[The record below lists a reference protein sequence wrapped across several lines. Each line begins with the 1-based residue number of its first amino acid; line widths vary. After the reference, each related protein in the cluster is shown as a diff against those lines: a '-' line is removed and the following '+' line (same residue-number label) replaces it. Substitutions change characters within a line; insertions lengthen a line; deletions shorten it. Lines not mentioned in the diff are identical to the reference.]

1 MANRKIEHAVRL
13 ALVTAAAGSAGLYG
27 ATSAAQQLEEIVVT
41 GSRIV
46 RQDYTA
52 NSPVATLN
60 AEQISANADI
70 TVDTFLNS
78 LPQVNPAG
86 TTTSNNPG
94 NGGQS
99 NINLRG
105 LGSNRNLVLLD
116 GRRLQP
122 SASDLTVDLNTI
134 PQAMIESIE
143 VVTGGA
149 GAVYGADAVAGV
161 ANLKLKKN
169 FEGVDLRY
177 SFSNSTEYWDAEEIN
192 LSGVVGGNFG
202 DGRGNAILGIDF
214 SKREGMIK
222 SQRPFAAIATSTTS
236 FAPNGNL
243 FANSGN
249 PITQA
254 AVDALFGTAGYGSNP
269 PGSTTATLLGFNDD
283 GSLHSRGVFNSPLDV
298 LNWRQDIDLKVNTNL
313 FPDLYSYNFD
323 AVNILTLPLERRSF
337 LSALEYKFDNGVEV
351 FGQVG
356 WTDYSSATA
365 LAPTP
370 FPTIRTKAPGEAA
383 SNEATSPYV
392 TPGSSI
398 SNVLVVPR
406 TNPFFAAS
414 ADLAGL
420 LNSRTGDD
428 ARLVG
433 VGAAEPILIRS
444 RSLPAGLREANYDN
458 TVIQFLVGASG
469 PLFGDNW
476 TWEAYASEGTTEIDR
491 KQTGNLDTQRIYNLI
506 NAADGGVSICEGGL
520 NLVGVNDWSDECVDY
535 ISVDA
540 ITKQEFKLNVV
551 QAFVSGDVM
560 DLPAGGLS
568 LVVGAEGRWFE
579 YDFDPGVLSGPISGF
594 NTQLAVNAK
603 NKFEDLFM
611 EALIPIVDN
620 VEASV
625 GYRFSKASFQQDG
638 ASAPSKDSD
647 AYKLELSWQAL
658 DYMRVRGSYQR
669 AVRAPNFSELFDG
682 GGSAPQYFDPCS
694 VTGVQRTGPDAAAMR
709 ALCVATGVAAGSADT
724 FVQSPGGQLSISTAG
739 NTDLDPEE
747 ADTITLGVV
756 FQSPWS
762 GALEGLQASLD
773 YYSIDIKDT
782 ILTPDVNVITA
793 DCYNY
798 YGNNPSY
805 DASYSSCAGLV
816 RFGGD
821 ILFISGPN
829 PDGTYPGVN
838 GGKLGTEGID
848 LQVNYA
854 TDLPAGNLRLNFL
867 LNYLLSSEQQEFA
880 GLPTIDYSGTVA
892 YFGSGLGTSFPE
904 IKWNLTGVYTIGDF
918 AFDARVR
925 WIDSMKNRA
934 SMQFP
939 GETQP
944 TGVSSV
950 TYLDVGATWNMGKFL
965 EGSSIRVGL
974 NNAFDKQPPQYAPN
988 VQSGTEPSLYDVI
1001 GRRIFASVNFKF

>member
-1 MANRKIEHAVRL
+1 MANPTLARAVRTTL
-13 ALVTAAAGSAGLYG
+13 IGAGAASAALYG
-27 ATSAAQQLEEIVVT
+27 ATSAAQEKLEEIVVT

-46 RQDYTA
+46 RQDLIA
-52 NSPVATLN
+52 NSPVTTLT
-60 AEQISANADI
+60 AEQITANADV

-99 NINLRG
+99 NVNLFG
-105 LGSNRNLVLLD
+105 LGANRNLVLLD

-122 SASDLTVDLNTI
+122 SQSDLTVDLNTI

-143 VVTGGA
+143 IITGGA

-161 ANLKLKKN
+161 VNLKLKKN

-177 SFSNSTEYWDAEEIN
+177 SFSNSTEYWDAEEYNI
-192 LSGVVGGNFG
+192 SAVIGGNFA
-202 DGRGNAILGIDF
+202 DDRGNAIIGIDY
-214 SKREGMIK
+214 SLREGMIK

-236 FAPNGNL
+236 FNPNGVL
-243 FANSGN
+243 FSNSGN

-254 AVDALFGTAGYGSNP
+254 AVDALFATPGYGSNP
-269 PGSTTATLLGFNDD
+269 AGSTTATLLGFNND

-298 LNWRQDIDLKVNTNL
+298 LNFRQPIDLSVNTRL

-337 LSALEYKFDNGVEV
+337 MSKLDYKFDNGVEV
-351 FGQVG
+351 FGNVG
-356 WTDYSSATA
+356 WTEYTSATA

-370 FPTIRTKAPGEAA
+370 FPTIQTTAPGLNR
-383 SNEATSPYV
+383 STQATSPFV
-392 TPGSSI
+392 TPGSTI

-414 ADLAGL
+414 TDLMTL
-420 LNSRTGDD
+420 LDSRTGDD

-433 VGAAEPILIRS
+433 TGAAEPILIRS
-444 RSLPAGLREANYDN
+444 RSLPAGLRQANYEN
-458 TVIQFLVGASG
+458 TVTQFLIGARG

-476 TWEAYASEGTTEIDR
+476 RWEAYASEGRTEIDR
-491 KQTGNLDTQRIYNLI
+491 KQTGNLDTQKIYDLI
-506 NAADGGVSICEGGL
+506 NAPDGGVSLCAGGL
-520 NLVGVNDWSDECVDY
+520 NLFGVNQWSQECIDF
-535 ISVDA
+535 IAVDA
-540 ITKQEFKLNVV
+540 VTQQEFKLNVA
-551 QAFVSGDVM
+551 QAFVTGDVV
-560 DLPAGGLS
+560 DLPAGPLS
-568 LVVGAEGRWFE
+568 VVLGAENRWFE
-579 YDFDPGVLSGPISGF
+579 YNFDPGVLSGPISGF

-611 EALIPIVDN
+611 EALVPIVDG
-620 VEASV
+620 VEASF
-625 GYRFSKASFQQDG
+625 GYRNSKASFEQDG
-638 ASAPSKDSD
+638 TSAPSKTSD
-647 AYKLELSWQAL
+647 TYKVELSWQAL
-658 DYMRVRGSYQR
+658 DYLRVRGSYQR

-694 VTGVQRTGPDAAAMR
+694 VTSVQRSGPDAAAMR
-709 ALCVATGVAAGSADT
+709 ALCIATGVAAGSADT
-724 FVQSPGGQLSISTAG
+724 FVQSPGGQLSITTSG

-747 ADTITLGVV
+747 ADSYTLGFV
-756 FQSPWS
+756 FQSPWE
-762 GALEGLQASLD
+762 GALSGLVASLD
-773 YYSIDIKDT
+773 YYNIKIKKT

-798 YGNNPSY
+798 YGNNPT
-805 DASYSSCAGLV
+805 YSATYESCAGLV

-829 PDGTYPGVN
+829 PDGTYPGEN
-838 GGKLGTEGID
+838 GGVLQGDGIA
-848 LQVNYA
+848 LAVGYA
-854 TDLPAGNLRLNFL
+854 TDLPVGKLRLDWNL
-867 LNYLLSSEQQEFA
+867 QYTLSAEQQELP
-880 GLPTIDYSGTVA
+880 GLPVIDYAGTVA
-892 YFGSGLGTSFPE
+892 YFGSGLGSSFPE
-904 IKWNLTGVYTIGDF
+904 IKWNLNGKYSIGDF
-918 AFDARVR
+918 DFDARIR

-934 SMQFP
+934 SVQFL

-944 TGVSSV
+944 TGVKSM
-950 TYLDVGATWNMGKFL
+950 TYLDIGVTYNMDFL
-965 EGSSIRVGL
+965 GNSSIRLGL
-974 NNAFDKQPPQYAPN
+974 NNATNEDPPTYAPN

-1001 GRRIFASVNFKF
+1001 GRRFFASVNFKF

>member
-1 MANRKIEHAVRL
+1 MANPNVAHAVRV
-13 ALVTAAAGSAGLYG
+13 ALVTAGAGSAGLYG
-27 ATSAAQQLEEIVVT
+27 ATSAAQEQLDEIVVT

-60 AEQISANADI
+60 AQQITANADV

-143 VVTGGA
+143 VMTGGA

-192 LSGVVGGNFG
+192 VSGVVGGNFG
-202 DGRGNAILGIDF
+202 DGRGNAIMGLDY

-243 FANSGN
+243 FSNSGN
-249 PITQA
+249 AISQD
-254 AVDALFGTAGYGSNP
+254 AVDALFGTAGYGSNA
-269 PGSTTATLLGFNDD
+269 PGSTNATLLGFNND

-298 LNWRQDIDLKVNTNL
+298 LNWRQDVDLSVNTNL

-337 LSALEYKFDNGVEV
+337 LTALEYEFDNGIEV
-351 FGQVG
+351 FGQFG
-356 WTDYSSATA
+356 WTEYNSATA

-370 FPTIRTKAPGEAA
+370 FPTIRTKAPGENA
-383 SNEATSPYV
+383 STEATSPYV
-392 TPGSSI
+392 TPGSTI

-414 ADLAGL
+414 ADLAAL
-420 LNSRTGDD
+420 LDSRTGDD

-433 VGAAEPILIRS
+433 TGADEPILIRS
-444 RSLPAGLREANYDN
+444 RSLPAGLRQANYDN
-458 TVIQFLVGASG
+458 TVIQYLVGARG
-469 PLFGDNW
+469 PLFSDNW
-476 TWEAYASEGTTEIDR
+476 SWEIYASEGTTEIQR

-506 NAADGGVSICEGGL
+506 NAPDGGVSICEGGL

-540 ITKQEFKLNVV
+540 ITQQDFKLNVV
-551 QAFVSGDVM
+551 QGFVSGDVV
-560 DLPAGGLS
+560 DLPAGSLS
-568 LVVGAEGRWFE
+568 MVFGAEGRWFE
-579 YDFDPGVLSGPISGF
+579 YNFDPGVLSGPISGF
-594 NTQLAVNAK
+594 NTQLAVKAK
-603 NKFEDLFM
+603 NKFEDLFL
-611 EALIPIVDN
+611 EALIPIVEN

-625 GYRFSKASFQQDG
+625 GYRYSTASFTQDG
-638 ASAPSKDSD
+638 ASAPSKSSDS
-647 AYKLELSWQAL
+647 YKLELSWQAL
-658 DYMRVRGSYQR
+658 DYMRLRASYQR
-669 AVRAPNFSELFDG
+669 AVRAPNFNELFDG

-709 ALCVATGVAAGSADT
+709 ALCEATGVAAPDT

-747 ADTITLGVV
+747 ADTITVGVV
-756 FQSPWS
+756 FQSPWG

-773 YYSIDIKDT
+773 YYSIDIKGP

-848 LQVNYA
+848 LQVSYA
-854 TDLPAGNLRLNFL
+854 TDLPVGQLGLNFM
-867 LNYLLSSEQQEFA
+867 LNYLLSADRQELDS
-880 GLPTIDYSGTVA
+880 LPTIDYSGSVA

-904 IKWNLTGVYTIGDF
+904 FKWNLTGVYTIGDF

-934 SMQFP
+934 SLQFP

-944 TGVSSV
+944 TGVGSV
-950 TYLDVGATWNMGKFL
+950 TYLDLGVTYTMDRFL
-965 EGSSIRVGL
+965 PNSSLRLGL
-974 NNAFDKQPPQYAPN
+974 NNATDEQPPEYAPN
-988 VQSGTEPSLYDVI
+988 VQSGTDPSLYDVI
-1001 GRRIFASVNFKF
+1001 GRRFFASVNFRF